1 MTDNNGNVPD
11 RSKRKL
17 AEGKSTSSE
26 VGAFL
31 EKLKQT
37 PGAAGGG
44 RGRLI
49 FALDATA
56 SRQAMWDRAAKIQG
70 DMFVETAALGGLD
83 LQLAFY
89 RGFGEFKVSK
99 WVSDG
104 KKLLSLMTS
113 VFCLAGE
120 TQIAKVLSHAAN
132 EAKNK
137 KINAV
142 VFVGD
147 CVEEDID
154 KLGNIA
160 GKLGILGIP
169 VFMFQEGNDP
179 IAAFAFKQIATLTG
193 GASCHFDASSATVLR
208 DLLKAVAVFAAG
220 GRPALEDH
228 GKKHGG
234 EALRLAH
241 QLKRG

>member
-1 MTDNNGNVPD
+1 MADSKGNVPD
-11 RSKRKL
+11 RSNRKL
-17 AEGKSTSSE
+17 TEGKSTSSE
-26 VGAFL
+26 VDAFL
-31 EKLKQT
+31 EQLKRT
-37 PGAAGGG
+37 PGAAGG

-70 DMFVETAALGGLD
+70 DMFIETAALGGLD

-132 EAKNK
+132 EAKKK

-142 VFVGD
+142 IFVGD

-154 KLGNIA
+154 KLGSIA
-160 GKLGILGIP
+160 GKLGILGVP

-179 IAAFAFKQIATLTG
+179 IAAFAFKQIAKLSG

-220 GRPALEDH
+220 GRPALEDL
-228 GKKHGG
+228 GKKQGG